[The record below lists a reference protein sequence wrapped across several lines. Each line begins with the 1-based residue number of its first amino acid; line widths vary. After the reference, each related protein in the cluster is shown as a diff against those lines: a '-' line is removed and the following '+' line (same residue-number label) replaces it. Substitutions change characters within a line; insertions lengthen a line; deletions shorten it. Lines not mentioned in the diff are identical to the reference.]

1 MQVAN
6 LTAGPGIM
14 VILAILDPGPWI
26 NANQRAISSEKLVQ
40 LHMHG
45 LKTIEDVFI
54 RIVILG
60 GR

>member
-1 MQVAN
+1 
-6 LTAGPGIM
+6 M
-14 VILAILDPGPWI
+14 VILAILDPGPLI

-45 LKTIEDVFI
+45 LKTIEDVSI